1 MKRNTTTLE
10 AIRASEQVYFN
21 KLVSNVSKK
30 FTKAINK
37 TTHTEQTKAELI
49 NEFNSLLNLTQSE
62 EQIWVVHFI

>member
-1 MKRNTTTLE
+1 MKRKITTQE
-10 AIRASEQVYFN
+10 AIRANEQVYFSKLIN
-21 KLVSNVSKK
+21 KVSKK

-62 EQIWVVHFI
+62 EHIWVVHFI